1 MAALACHGVASGC
14 LPPLLQSA
22 QQRMSFDVCMLS
34 AKLYRDIRDFLVL
47 VQCQDVIVR
56 LTCPSQELGGS
67 IAMHIV
73 ATRPLSL
80 DRKSV
85 PAEALEG
92 RQLSSCLML

>member
-1 MAALACHGVASGC
+1 MCAC
-14 LPPLLQSA
+14 SA
-22 QQRMSFDVCMLS
+22 QSSTVTLQTSWFRFRQCSG
-34 AKLYRDIRDFLVL
+34 
-47 VQCQDVIVR
+47 QCQDVIVR

-92 RQLSSCLML
+92 RQRSFCLML